1 MKTRNIHL
9 GARLWRI
16 AFRSVALTSILTL
29 TMAAA
34 ALAQEQPRSHNS
46 STIWFGGNH
55 LSQKNQP
62 PPAISDGNAE
72 LMNQGDWDD
81 DDQAHYKVIRIGVLP
96 GKTASFLP
104 IVRSVNNRE
113 HVTGYSFIAAD
124 FFTSKGALTGQ
135 GFIWRDRKLEALPLL
150 SGWPG
155 AFAFGIN
162 DRDQVVGTANNLDAA
177 GNLIQTAVLWEHEQL
192 INLGALHPGWVSLA
206 LDISIFGEV
215 VGASGANESEVPTPV
230 AWYGGGIHTLPL
242 LPGEDGG
249 WANEINA
256 QGVIVGWQFS
266 ATNEIPCLWYWHKD
280 RYIAVDLGSLG
291 GEVGQAYGINNSN
304 KVVGY
309 SLYPE
314 NIHGPAFLWD
324 RREGLELLPLLP
336 PDTDAQ
342 AYNVN
347 EAGQIVGVSQI
358 FDEKG
363 NFISQRAAIWED
375 DTVTALQE
383 LVPKH
388 TPPLTFNVGN
398 INDRG
403 EITVNATNPDGSPD
417 ALLLVPKH
425 NFNR

>member
-1 MKTRNIHL
+1 MKSRTWMWMAALRSAALASMLI
-9 GARLWRI
+9 I
-16 AFRSVALTSILTL
+16 AT
-29 TMAAA
+29 AAA
-34 ALAQEQPRSHNS
+34 ANAQQRSIDRKGS
-46 STIWFGGNH
+46 AMWFGGNH
-55 LSQKNQP
+55 LSQNEQP

-72 LMNQGDWDD
+72 IINQDDPD
-81 DDQAHYKVIRIGVLP
+81 DDQVRYKVIRIGVLP

-104 IVRSVNNRE
+104 VVRTVNNRE

-124 FFTSKGALTGQ
+124 FFTPKGALTGQ
-135 GFIWRDRKLEALPLL
+135 GFIWRDGKLEALPLL

-162 DRDQVVGTANNLDAA
+162 DRDQVVGTANNLDPG
-177 GNLIQTAVLWEHEQL
+177 GNLIQTAVLWEHEQA

-215 VGASGANESEVPTPV
+215 VGASGPNESEPSTPV
-230 AWYGGGIHTLPL
+230 AWYRGGIHALPL

-256 QGVIVGWQFS
+256 RGVIVGWQFS
-266 ATNEIPCLWYWHKD
+266 ATNEIPCLWYWHTD

-291 GEVGQAYGINNSN
+291 GDVGQAYGINNSN

-309 SLYPE
+309 SLYPGD
-314 NIHGPAFLWD
+314 IHGPAFLWD
-324 RREGLELLPLLP
+324 GEEGLEALPLLP
-336 PDTDAQ
+336 PDTDAI
-342 AYNVN
+342 AYNIN
-347 EAGQIVGVSQI
+347 DAGQIVGESQI

-363 NFISQRAAIWED
+363 NFVSQRAAIWEE

-383 LVPKH
+383 LVPAN
-388 TPPLTFNVGN
+388 TPPLTFGIGT

-403 EITVNATNPDGSPD
+403 EITVNATSPDGSPG

-425 NFNR
+425 KCDR